1 MKKKKIVYPIPEIK
15 DIVDPSFLHN
25 LNYNQLDTLSKNI
38 NDYIIDVTSKKGG
51 HLSSNLGVVDST
63 IALCRSFDF
72 SKDKIIFDVGHQC
85 YTYKILTGR
94 PLTNFREQN
103 GISGFQKLSES
114 KYDHF
119 ECGHSSTSISVAL
132 GMAIARDLNHEQYNI
147 ISFIGDASIVN
158 GLAFEGLNYSAVRK
172 NKIIIVVN
180 DNDMS
185 ISKPV
190 GGVAKAFRNFSTSS
204 FYGKSKTLFRKIFYH
219 GKIGKWFYRQCSK
232 MKNWLKNRLL
242 SINIFDT
249 LGFSVIGP
257 IDGHNIKNMEKAF
270 SKAKKLTK
278 SVVIILKTVKGKGY
292 SYAENDELGTWHGVD
307 TFDKQTGAQIQND
320 FLSWGDLYNDFL
332 FEKMKSDLKTVTV
345 VPATGYGS
353 HLLKVFE
360 TYPERCFDVGIAEEH
375 AITMA
380 SGLAISGFHP
390 IISIYSTFL
399 QRGYDEVSH
408 DLARLN
414 LNATFLIDRS
424 GFVGKDGN
432 THQGIYDESFLMTI
446 PNVTICMASNINN
459 AEFLFNESFN
469 NHGPYFIRYPKQN
482 FLQSVTNKESFQY
495 GKWIL
500 EKNGKS
506 TAIIAVGPEVET
518 LKIMLKDS
526 NVTLIN
532 ALYQKPL
539 DRDMLHNLIHYNH
552 IIIYDA
558 YSTSNGFANSV
569 AKELLLLGYKGKT
582 TIKSIPDTFVDQA
595 TIFEQKQQFGLL
607 PEDIIKLI

>member
-1 MKKKKIVYPIPEIK
+1 MKKKKNAYPIPNIK
-15 DIVDPSFLHN
+15 DITDPSFLN
-25 LNYNQLDTLSKNI
+25 KLNYSQLDILSKNI
-38 NDYIIDVTSKKGG
+38 NDYIIDVTSKQGG

-72 SKDKIIFDVGHQC
+72 KKDKIIFDVGHQC

-94 PLTNFREQN
+94 PLTNFREKE

-114 KYDHF
+114 SYDHF

-132 GMAIARDLNHEQYNI
+132 GMAIARDLNHETYDI

-204 FYGKSKTLFRKIFYH
+204 FYGKSKTLFRKLFYH
-219 GKIGKWFYRQCSK
+219 GKLGKWFYKQCSK
-232 MKNWLKNRLL
+232 FKNWLKNRLL

-270 SKAKKLTK
+270 AKAKKLQK

-307 TFDKQTGAQIQND
+307 TFDKKTGVQNEGE
-320 FLSWGDLYNDFL
+320 FLSWGELYNDFL
-332 FEKMKSDLKTVTV
+332 YKKMECDSKAVTI

-360 TYPERCFDVGIAEEH
+360 TFPERCFDVGIAEEH

-380 SGLAISGFHP
+380 AGLSINNYHP
-390 IISIYSTFL
+390 IISMYSTFL
-399 QRGYDEVSH
+399 QRGYDEISH

-414 LNATFLIDRS
+414 LNATFLVDRS
-424 GFVGKDGN
+424 GLVGKDGN
-432 THQGIYDESFLMTI
+432 THQGIYDESFLISI
-446 PNVTICMASNINN
+446 PNVTICMASNLEN
-459 AEFLFNESFN
+459 AEYLFNESFN

-482 FLQSVTNKESFQY
+482 FLQTNNYNQTYEY
-495 GKWIL
+495 GKWIV
-500 EKNGKS
+500 ENYGKS
-506 TAIIAVGPEVET
+506 KAIIAVGPEVEI
-518 LKIMLKDS
+518 LKTMLKDS

-532 ALYQKPL
+532 ALYQKPIDKEL
-539 DRDMLHNLIHYNH
+539 ISKLIHYDL
-552 IIIYDA
+552 IIIYDV
-558 YSTSNGFANSV
+558 YSTINGFSNLVSS
-569 AKELLLLGYKGKT
+569 ELSLLGYKGKLI
-582 TIKSIPDTFVDQA
+582 IKAIPDTFVNQG
-595 TIFEQKQQFGLL
+595 TIFEQKQDYNLL
-607 PEDIIKLI
+607 PEDIIKLL